1 MISRELFS
9 RLRAGLRAGQFQD
22 GKVEWRGDIGA
33 PPFKLKAMW
42 ATPAGFV
49 QLSPQDNHRRDEKAA
64 RAADAG
70 AVAGLLTF
78 SGGF

>member
-1 MISRELFS
+1 MMISRELFS

-33 PPFKLKAMW
+33 PPFKLKATW
-42 ATPAGFV
+42 ATPAAFGA
-49 QLSPQDNHRRDEKAA
+49 QERW